1 MAQLDV
7 IFPAKLPITN
17 SVNTAAQTTLQA
29 IGDYVAVI
37 RQAEE
42 AATITGVSIFVD
54 VHSGGTGSFVR
65 VGLQSVGSNGHP
77 SGTWLGYVDKE
88 RTNANFPLF
97 GPTTHTLGSSVSLTR
112 GQLYAIVAEALSGTW
127 SSGTNFRTNDNYY
140 VGIEND
146 LAFPYLANKVAG
158 VTSKSNGSGAYTH
171 SCVSSTRM
179 YGTPHNPQNVASIS
193 SASTPNEIG
202 NYFRL
207 PTGISTSYS
216 VLGVRLL
223 IALTDSAGTFDLTLY
238 DSSNTVLQQV
248 SFTCSNV
255 VGGATSMYQRDFYFD
270 ESSLTALTP
279 GTYYRIAIKATN
291 ATAIGGMGSISIPTS
306 LGMTAYTGVD
316 GTYIYTSRTGSGSWT
331 NVSGQMHLMRLL
343 LSDVTGGGGGTVA
356 TSPRYTI
363 NAGIN

>member
-1 MAQLDV
+1 MAQLDAV
-7 IFPAKLPITN
+7 FPARLPITN

-42 AATITGVSIFVD
+42 AATITGVSIHVD
-54 VHSGGTGSFVR
+54 THSGGTGSFVR

-77 SGTWLGYVDKE
+77 SGTWLGFVDKE

-140 VGIEND
+140 VSVEND

-158 VTSKSNGSGAYTH
+158 VTAKSTGSGAYTH
-171 SCVSSTRM
+171 ACVSSTRM

-207 PTGISTSYS
+207 PTGIGSSYS
-216 VLGVRLL
+216 VVGVRLF
-223 IALTDSAGTFDLTLY
+223 IAMTNSAGTFDITLY
-238 DSSNTVLQQV
+238 DNASTVLQQV

-255 VGGATSMYQRDFYFD
+255 VGGATSIYQRDFYFD

-279 GTYYRIAIKATN
+279 GSYYRIAIKATN
-291 ATAIGGMGSISIPTS
+291 ATAIGGMGSIVVPTS
-306 LGMTAYTGVD
+306 LGMTAYTGAS
-316 GTYIYTSRTGSGSWT
+316 GTFVYTSRTGSGSWT
-331 NVSGQMHLMRLL
+331 DVSGQIHLMRLL
-343 LSDVTGGGGGTVA
+343 LSDVTGSAGSSGGGPLVGGRLV
-356 TSPRYTI
+356 
-363 NAGIN
+363 N

>member
-7 IFPAKLPITN
+7 IFPARLPITN
-17 SVNTAAQTTLQA
+17 SVNTASQTTLQA

-54 VHSGGTGSFVR
+54 VHSGGTGNIVR
-65 VGLQSVGSNGHP
+65 VGIQSVGANGHP
-77 SGTWLGYVDKE
+77 SGTYLGFVDKD
-88 RTNANFPLF
+88 RTNGNFPLF
-97 GPTTHTLGSSVSLTR
+97 GPTTHTLGTPVNLTR

-127 SSGTNFRTNDNYY
+127 SSGANLRTNDNYY
-140 VGIEND
+140 VGVEND

-158 VTSKSNGSGAYTH
+158 VLSKSNGSGAYTH
-171 SCVSSTRM
+171 TCVSSTRM

-207 PTGISTSYS
+207 PSGIGTSYA
-216 VLGVRLL
+216 VLGVRLF
-223 IALTDSAGTFDLTLY
+223 IALTDSAGTFDITLY
-238 DSSNTVLQQV
+238 DNASTPLQQV

-255 VGGATSMYQRDFYFD
+255 VGSATTIQQRDFYFD

-279 GTYYRIAIKATN
+279 GSFYRIAVKATN
-291 ATAIGGMGSISIPTS
+291 ATAIGGMGSLLVPAT
-306 LGMTAYTGVD
+306 LGMTAYTGAD
-316 GTYIYTSRTGSGSWT
+316 GTFVYTSRTGAGAWT
-331 NVSGQMHLMRLL
+331 DVVGQIHLMRLL
-343 LSDVTGGGGGTVA
+343 LSDVTGSAGSSGGGPVVGGRLV
-356 TSPRYTI
+356 
-363 NAGIN
+363 N